1 MHSHLSAIKR
11 EGPENVDQL
20 VNIACSLAQQN
31 AMQSAIIRQ
40 AIHHVSLLEMQ
51 AELHNRKHP
60 PRVIRWLLD
69 LFGQ

>member
-20 VNIACSLAQQN
+20 VNIACSLTQQN
-31 AMQSAIIRQ
+31 ALQAAIIRQ
-40 AIHHVSLLEMQ
+40 AIHHVGMLEME
-51 AELHNRKHP
+51 AELSRKQP
-60 PRVIRWLLD
+60 PRVVRWLLH